1 MSHRVLDPRL
11 GLALSVLALAACDD
25 KKTEAKP
32 EGVSS
37 AAPLASEKPS
47 EPEPEGCKATGTDP
61 VKLGEVLGYVYG
73 FAGDATHL
81 YTSSWQLYGSRG
93 DLTQVRKDG
102 GGIRNLTSLQL
113 EPRGI
118 AVSDKYVYFTA
129 GIRLMTYPTAGG
141 EPRVLA
147 EKFSSQSI
155 AGDGSYIYGVPGD
168 YGPYDRLVRAAK
180 ADGKTKELDV
190 SERPDSKHPPLG
202 FSAIAVDSEGVYVTD
217 SSGNRVLRFELDR
230 AKPKVLAK
238 GQEKA
243 FDLAI
248 DDDNVYFNLAQKG
261 DLLEVSKKGGAT
273 KKLASGLVVSARLA
287 ADNSGLY
294 TTLAG
299 PSDDAPHFIVE
310 VPKDGGEPKKLAT
323 VPKGHSIEGITL
335 DDKCLYWAQRNPDT
349 RNTIVY
355 ARARK

>member
-1 MSHRVLDPRL
+1 MSHRVLDPRI
-11 GLALSVLALAACDD
+11 GLALSILALAACDD

-32 EGVSS
+32 EGVAS

-73 FAGDATHL
+73 FAGDSTHL
-81 YTSSWQLYGSRG
+81 YCSSWQLYGSRG

-102 GGIRNLTSLQL
+102 GGIRNLTSLSL
-113 EPRGI
+113 EPRGLV
-118 AVSDKYVYFTA
+118 VSDSYVYFTA
-129 GIRLMTYPTAGG
+129 GIRLMTYPKAGG

-147 EKFSSQSI
+147 ETFSSQNI
-155 AGDGSYIYGVPGD
+155 AGDGKFIYGVPGD
-168 YGPYDRLVRAAK
+168 YGPYDRLIRAAK

-190 SERPDSKHPPLG
+190 SERPDSKHAPFG
-202 FSAIAVDSEGVYVTD
+202 FSAIAVDANGVYVTD
-217 SSGNRVLRFELDR
+217 SSANRVLRFELDR
-230 AKPKVLAK
+230 AKPKVLTK

-248 DDDNVYFNLAQKG
+248 DSENVYFNLAQKG
-261 DLLEVSKKGGAT
+261 DLLKVSKNGGAA

-287 ADNSGLY
+287 ADDAGLY

-299 PSDDAPHFIVE
+299 PNDDAPLSLVE
-310 VPKDGGEPKKLAT
+310 VPKDGGDPKKLAS
-323 VPKGHSIEGITL
+323 VPKGHSVEGIAL
-335 DDKCLYWAQRNPDT
+335 DDKCIYWAQRDSDT
-349 RNTIVY
+349 RNTVVY